1 MMGTPNG
8 GGPEGLSDVTFGRVF
23 STGLMIGLPLMFV
36 VASVMAL
43 GAGWPA
49 AAGVAI
55 VPTLFGAPFF
65 GGLIV
70 LMRAL
75 AADEAEDKAAKT
87 ESLVQ
92 LAGRGSAEAAA

>member
-1 MMGTPNG
+1 MMGQQHG
-8 GGPEGLSDVTFGRVF
+8 RAPEGLSDLEFGRVF
-23 STGLMIGLPLMFV
+23 RTGMLIGLPLMLV

-55 VPTLFGAPFF
+55 VPTIFGAPFF

-75 AADEAEDKAAKT
+75 AAVEAAEKAA
-87 ESLVQ
+87 
-92 LAGRGSAEAAA
+92 SAEPLDELTGPRSAEVAA